1 MKKPTINISI
11 IKEDIG
17 YSATCTIQKKFIG
30 TQGDNYT
37 ELQVNI
43 VESVNLAFEEEGFI
57 YTISEINLNYDMH
70 SFFEFFK
77 VINAKALSERI
88 GINQSLLAQYIKG
101 HKKPSSVQKKRILTG
116 VQELGRE
123 LASVH
128 F

>member
-1 MKKPTINISI
+1 MKKPIIHISV
-11 IKEDIG
+11 IKEDVG

-30 TQGDNYT
+30 TQGDNYS
-37 ELQVNI
+37 ELQENI
-43 VESVNLAFEEEGFI
+43 VEAVNLAFEEEGFV
-57 YTISEINLNYDMH
+57 YTISEIVLNYDMN

-101 HKKPSSVQKKRILTG
+101 HKKPSSIQKKRILTG

-123 LASVH
+123 LASVQ

>member
-1 MKKPTINISI
+1 MKKPVINISI

-17 YSATCTIQKKFIG
+17 YSATCTVQKKFIG
-30 TQGDNYT
+30 TQGDNYAK
-37 ELQVNI
+37 LQENI
-43 VESVNLAFEEEGFI
+43 VEAVNLAFEDEDFF
-57 YTISEINLNYDMH
+57 YTISEIVLNYDMN

-101 HKKPSSVQKKRILTG
+101 HKKPSSTQKKRILTG

-123 LASVH
+123 LAAVQ

>member
-1 MKKPTINISI
+1 MKKPIIHISI
-11 IKEDIG
+11 IKEDVG
-17 YSATCTIQKKFIG
+17 YSATCTIQKKIIG

-37 ELQVNI
+37 ELQENI
-43 VESVNLAFEEEGFI
+43 VEAVNLAFEEEGFV
-57 YTISEINLNYDMH
+57 YTISEIVLNYDMN

-101 HKKPSSVQKKRILTG
+101 HKKPSAIQKKRILTG

-123 LASVH
+123 LAAVQ

>member
-11 IKEDIG
+11 IKEDVG

-37 ELQVNI
+37 ELQENI
-43 VESVNLAFEEEGFI
+43 VEAVNLAFEEEGFVYI
-57 YTISEINLNYDMH
+57 FSEIILNYDMN

-101 HKKPSSVQKKRILTG
+101 HKKPSSTQKKRILTG

-123 LASVH
+123 LASVQ

>member
-1 MKKPTINISI
+1 MKKPVIHISI

-17 YSATCTIQKKFIG
+17 YSGTCTIQKKFIG

-37 ELQVNI
+37 ELQENI
-43 VESVNLAFEEEGFI
+43 VEAVNLAFEEEGFV
-57 YTISEINLNYDMH
+57 YTISEIVLNYDMN
-70 SFFEFFK
+70 SFFGFFK

-101 HKKPSSVQKKRILTG
+101 HKKPSAIQKKRILTG
-116 VQELGRE
+116 VHELGRE
-123 LASVH
+123 LAAVQ

>member
-1 MKKPTINISI
+1 MKKPIIHINV
-11 IKEDIG
+11 IKEDVG

-30 TQGDNYT
+30 TQGDNYI
-37 ELQVNI
+37 ELQENI
-43 VESVNLAFEEEGFI
+43 VEAVNLAFDEDGFV
-57 YTISEINLNYDMH
+57 YTISEIILKYDMN

-101 HKKPSSVQKKRILTG
+101 HKKPSSIQKKRILTG

-123 LASVH
+123 LASVQ